1 MKSMGIVEEHAAA
14 AETDFIIYT
23 GGFCPFCTAVK
34 RFLPNKGMTFSEFNM
49 DEIEGLRQ
57 QIVSET
63 GHRTVPVVID
73 VRNEQPIFIGGF
85 DETQVYL
92 R

>member
-1 MKSMGIVEEHAAA
+1 
-14 AETDFIIYT
+14 
-23 GGFCPFCTAVK
+23 
-34 RFLPNKGMTFSEFNM
+34 MTYSEFNM
-49 DEIEGLRQ
+49 DEIDGLRQ